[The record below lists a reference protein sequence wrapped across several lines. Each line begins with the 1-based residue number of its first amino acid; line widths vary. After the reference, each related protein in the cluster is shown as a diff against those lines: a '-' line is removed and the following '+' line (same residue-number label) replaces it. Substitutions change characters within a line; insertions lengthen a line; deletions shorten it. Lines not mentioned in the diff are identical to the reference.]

1 MKAEHTDT
9 PMSRQ
14 KKIMKFFHNLF
25 DIRSDMMGYEELDQM
40 MKENTIIHGANMWI
54 LIMAIL
60 IASIGLNVNSTAVII
75 GAMLISPLMS
85 GILTMGYSL
94 ATSNLTMLRRAFV
107 RLSIQV
113 IISLIT
119 SSVYFFLSPLDIPT
133 DEMIA
138 RTSPT
143 LWDVLIALFGGIAGG
158 IGNTRKEKSNVI
170 PGVAIATALMP
181 PLCTTGYGLAT
192 MQPRFIFGAFY
203 LFLINSLFI
212 MLSTALIT
220 KLMRV
225 PVHEDIDEIKQKKV
239 GHLIV
244 VITIMTVV
252 PSTLIGA
259 SQVYQTVMEQNIN
272 NYLKNEFIFEETQV
286 VQSESDILN
295 HEISVSLVGTQISK
309 DVLERLEQV
318 LPKYNLEGY
327 KLRITQNK
335 IMESNDKEKVTIAV
349 QENTIQD
356 LQKQIEAKQKENDE
370 MSIELS
376 KRIDCKELSESAIQ
390 IFDMLS
396 SCNCGIM
403 SGSEGE
409 YILLVGTA
417 ENALAKKEEQI
428 LKNWL
433 ISETGMSKVKL
444 QISY

>member
-1 MKAEHTDT
+1 
-9 PMSRQ
+9 
-14 KKIMKFFHNLF
+14 
-25 DIRSDMMGYEELDQM
+25 
-40 MKENTIIHGANMWI
+40 
-54 LIMAIL
+54 
-60 IASIGLNVNSTAVII
+60 
-75 GAMLISPLMS
+75 
-85 GILTMGYSL
+85 
-94 ATSNLTMLRRAFV
+94 
-107 RLSIQV
+107 
-113 IISLIT
+113 
-119 SSVYFFLSPLDIPT
+119 
-133 DEMIA
+133 
-138 RTSPT
+138 
-143 LWDVLIALFGGIAGG
+143 
-158 IGNTRKEKSNVI
+158 
-170 PGVAIATALMP
+170 
-181 PLCTTGYGLAT
+181 
-192 MQPRFIFGAFY
+192 
-203 LFLINSLFI
+203 

-356 LQKQIEAKQKENDE
+356 LQKQIEEKQKENDE
-370 MSIELS
+370 MSTELS
-376 KRIDCKELSESAIQ
+376 KRIDCKQLSESAVQ

-396 SCNCGIM
+396 SCYCGIM

-417 ENALAKKEEQI
+417 EKVLAKKEEQI